1 MFQDWENFYI
11 IVGSSAGALIGLMF
25 VVVTLTAGRD
35 RAEVERGKHLY
46 TSPIVWHLGVVL
58 ALSAA
63 ATVPNMPA
71 TVFAAG
77 AGAIAAIGIGMC
89 VRNAVAIARRPGDPD
104 SPGFDLFWYGIAPAL
119 VYAGLAGG
127 ALGVLRGWRW
137 GAAAVAADLMALLL
151 VSIHAEWDLVT
162 YLAPDAGNS
171 TDDKKSKGA
180 RATR

>member
-1 MFQDWENFYI
+1 MFEGWENFYI

-35 RAEVERGKHLY
+35 RAEIERGKHIY

-58 ALSAA
+58 TLSAA
-63 ATVPNMPA
+63 ATVPTISA
-71 TVFAAG
+71 AVFAFG
-77 AGAIAAIGIGMC
+77 AGAIALIGIAVGA
-89 VRNAVAIARRPGDPD
+89 RNAVAIARRPGDPD

-127 ALGVLRGWRW
+127 ALGVLRGWHW
-137 GAAAVAADLMALLL
+137 GTAAVAADLMALLL

-162 YLAPDAGNS
+162 YLAPDAGRS
-171 TDDKKSKGA
+171 PADKK
-180 RATR
+180 R